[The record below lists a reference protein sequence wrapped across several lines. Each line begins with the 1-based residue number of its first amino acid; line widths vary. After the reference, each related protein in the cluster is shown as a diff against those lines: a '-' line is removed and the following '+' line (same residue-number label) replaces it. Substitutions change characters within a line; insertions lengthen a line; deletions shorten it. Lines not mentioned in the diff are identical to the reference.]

1 MVVNDFEKTVDFY
14 QDILT
19 IRNYS
24 VAAISEDFIQKDSS
38 VCDDKTKYSARGDLL
53 PTTAD
58 LFKQE
63 KIVVSEDWGESVS
76 ETNQL
81 ILFSIVSSRTIRT
94 SILRMNL
101 TLRTS
106 LRISISC

>member
-24 VAAISEDFIQKDSS
+24 VAAISEDFIQKYSS

-53 PTTAD
+53 PYN
-58 LFKQE
+58 
-63 KIVVSEDWGESVS
+63 G
-76 ETNQL
+76 
-81 ILFSIVSSRTIRT
+81 
-94 SILRMNL
+94 
-101 TLRTS
+101 
-106 LRISISC
+106 